1 MTEAAFVSFVKG
13 HLRRASRF
21 WKPITDTLKAANLR
35 RGVYLCNEC
44 KEEVSKSVVINGKRV
59 NNISV
64 DHKNAIVDPTT
75 GFSGWD
81 DFVNNLYCETE
92 NLQVLCKACHDK
104 KSSEER
110 NLAKESRDKK
120 KEQNENSIQ
129 SLP

>member
-44 KEEVSKSVVINGKRV
+44 KEEVPKSIVVNGKRV

-81 DFVNNLYCETE
+81 DFVNNLYCEVE

-110 NLAKESRDKK
+110 NLAKIARDNK
-120 KEQNENSIQ
+120 KEQNENSI
-129 SLP
+129 